1 MANIIL
7 QELAED
13 AGATARAASEESAS
27 AARETVDATEVHAPA
42 DSKVVG
48 VGEIDLTE
56 GLHDE
61 LGDRLGFRD
70 APETSPYC
78 TDAEI
83 RQLVLEQYPLE
94 TRIASIH

>member
-1 MANIIL
+1 VV
-7 QELAED
+7 E
-13 AGATARAASEESAS
+13 GG
-27 AARETVDATEVHAPA
+27 ETVDATEVHAPA
-42 DSKVVG
+42 ASKLVR
-48 VGEIDLTE
+48 VGESDLSE
-56 GLHDE
+56 GMHDE
-61 LGDRLGFRD
+61 LGDRLGCSD